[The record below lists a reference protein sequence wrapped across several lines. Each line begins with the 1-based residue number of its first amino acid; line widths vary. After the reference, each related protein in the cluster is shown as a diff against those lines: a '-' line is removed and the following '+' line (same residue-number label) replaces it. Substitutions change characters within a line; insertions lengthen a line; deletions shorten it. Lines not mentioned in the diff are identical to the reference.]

1 MSIKKRS
8 AAILLVVFAVSI
20 ILHSLLL
27 KPIWYKIWGDELLY
41 TDMARSFANDG
52 TFKFAN
58 MYGPNGAYLYP
69 LLLSIVFKFYDAE
82 TINITTRF
90 LGVILMS
97 SAVFPTY
104 LLAKEMKYKD
114 KCAYVFSVVSIALP
128 DMLQS
133 LFTVT
138 EVIAY
143 PLFMWTIYFF
153 YKDSE
158 DAKPNRNTVAF
169 SLLVFLSYLTRSL
182 NMAFFLAYCI
192 YSIVIICC
200 FTKEKKSQKA
210 IMQGMKLVVF
220 SSIFIS
226 LYLIVPKV
234 LVTMGIISNT
244 ENAAMNSGITMLIS
258 GIVDDLFTNMVTWSY
273 GVLWYLFFALIGF
286 GIFTVLIPITYKYEE
301 LKNKRLNLFL
311 GLLLISFIC
320 AIVVLI
326 HAVEEPITHEEKRV
340 HFRYIFYFFIPY
352 LLLLYK
358 TELKK
363 INWTVGTILGLGFV
377 ILFGGNEQYISAIR
391 DTVGVESMSLTVIKL
406 LKRFIT
412 DYPNVET
419 YFMFISGMTLLLIVI
434 YILYKG
440 WERFFKYVFPV
451 IIGCMILLNSIAYYK
466 DIERIS
472 TVGNGGYFER
482 NLPIVRVLNQYE
494 QGEVVLVAE
503 TLGFDN
509 EIQTLQ
515 MLLEKCVDK
524 LSIEEVDSLM
534 KLQDGKINIRGI
546 ERTPYIYA
554 TEQGHTLT
562 EAKCIG
568 MRKMLINNK
577 YIISNEIIYEDDYFV
592 IYVLDEGYFYV
603 DDQEGGKVIE

>member
-1 MSIKKRS
+1 MSIKKKNVV
-8 AAILLVVFAVSI
+8 ILLLVFAFSV
-20 ILHSLLL
+20 ILRSLLL
-27 KPIWYKIWGDELLY
+27 QPIWYKIWGDELLY

-69 LLLSIVFKFYDAE
+69 LLLSVVFKFYDAE
-82 TINITTRF
+82 TINITTRL

-97 SAVFPTY
+97 SVVFPTY
-104 LLAKEMKYKD
+104 LLAKEMKYKQRS
-114 KCAYVFSVVSIALP
+114 AYIFGIVSILLP

-143 PLFMWTIYFF
+143 PLFMWTLYFF
-153 YKDSE
+153 YKDCE
-158 DAKPNRNTVAF
+158 DTKPNKNTVIF

-182 NMAFFLAYCI
+182 NMAFFLAYFI
-192 YSIVIICC
+192 YSLIIVWCSV
-200 FTKEKKSQKA
+200 KEKSSHSAK
-210 IMQGMKLVVF
+210 IQGIKLLIF
-220 SSIFIS
+220 SGIFIS
-226 LYLIVPKV
+226 LYIIVPKI
-234 LVTMGIISNT
+234 LVAKDIIQNT
-244 ENAAMNSGITMLIS
+244 ENAAMSSGVSMLIS
-258 GIVDDLFTNMVTWSY
+258 GVVDNLFVNLVTWSY

-286 GIFTVLIPITYKYEE
+286 GIFTVLIPLTYKYDEI
-301 LKNKRLNLFL
+301 KNRRLNLFL
-311 GLLLISFIC
+311 GLLLISFIG

-326 HAVEEPITHEEKRV
+326 HAVEEPITHVEKRV

-358 TELKK
+358 TEFQK
-363 INWTVGTILGLGFV
+363 IKWTIGTILGLGFV
-377 ILFGGNEQYISAIR
+377 ILFGGYEQYISAIR
-391 DTVGVESMSLTVIKL
+391 DTVGVESMALTVIKV

-412 DYPNVET
+412 NYPNVET
-419 YFMFISGMTLLLIVI
+419 YFMFISGMIILLNVIIV
-434 YILYKG
+434 LHKG
-440 WERFFKYVFPV
+440 WDRFLKYVFPV
-451 IIGCMILLNSIAYYK
+451 MLGSMILLNTIAYYK

-472 TVGNGGYFER
+472 IVGNGGYFER
-482 NLPIVRVLNQYE
+482 NITIVRVLNQYE

-524 LSIEEVDSLM
+524 LSIEEFDTLIDQQS
-534 KLQDGKINIRGI
+534 GIICISGI

-554 TEQGHTLT
+554 TEQGHILSD
-562 EAKCIG
+562 AKCIG
-568 MRKMLINNK
+568 MRRIVADK
-577 YIISNEIIYEDDYFV
+577 YVISNKIIYEDDYF
-592 IYVLDEGYFYV
+592 IIFELDEGYLYINN
-603 DDQEGGKVIE
+603 QEGEDE

>member
-1 MSIKKRS
+1 MSIKKKNVV
-8 AAILLVVFAVSI
+8 ILLLVFAFSV
-20 ILHSLLL
+20 ILRSLLL
-27 KPIWYKIWGDELLY
+27 QPIWYKIWGDELLY

-69 LLLSIVFKFYDAE
+69 LLLSVVFKFYDAE
-82 TINITTRF
+82 TINITTRL

-97 SAVFPTY
+97 SVVFPTY
-104 LLAKEMKYKD
+104 LLAKEMKYKQRS
-114 KCAYVFSVVSIALP
+114 AYIFGIVSILLP

-143 PLFMWTIYFF
+143 PLFMWTLYFF
-153 YKDSE
+153 YKDC
-158 DAKPNRNTVAF
+158 DDTKPNKNTVIF

-182 NMAFFLAYCI
+182 NMAFFLAYFI
-192 YSIVIICC
+192 YSLIIVWCSV
-200 FTKEKKSQKA
+200 KEKSSHSAK
-210 IMQGMKLVVF
+210 IQGIKLLIF
-220 SSIFIS
+220 SGMFIS
-226 LYLIVPKV
+226 LYIIVPKI
-234 LVTMGIISNT
+234 LVAKDIIQNT
-244 ENAAMNSGITMLIS
+244 ENAAMSSGVSMLIS
-258 GIVDDLFTNMVTWSY
+258 GVVDNLFVNLVTWSY

-286 GIFTVLIPITYKYEE
+286 GIFTVLIPLTYKYDEI
-301 LKNKRLNLFL
+301 KNRRLNLFL
-311 GLLLISFIC
+311 GLLLISFIG

-326 HAVEEPITHEEKRV
+326 HAVEEPITHVEKRV

-358 TELKK
+358 TEFQK
-363 INWTVGTILGLGFV
+363 IKWTIGTILGLGFV
-377 ILFGGNEQYISAIR
+377 ILFGGYEQYISAIR
-391 DTVGVESMSLTVIKL
+391 DTVGVESMALTVIKV

-412 DYPNVET
+412 NYPNVET
-419 YFMFISGMTLLLIVI
+419 YFMFISGMIILLNVIIV
-434 YILYKG
+434 LHKG
-440 WERFFKYVFPV
+440 WDRFLKYVFPV
-451 IIGCMILLNSIAYYK
+451 MLGSMILLNTIAYYK

-472 TVGNGGYFER
+472 IVGNGGYFER
-482 NLPIVRVLNQYE
+482 NITIVRVLNQYE

-524 LSIEEVDSLM
+524 LSIEEFDTLIDQQS
-534 KLQDGKINIRGI
+534 GIICISGI

-554 TEQGHTLT
+554 TEQGHILSD
-562 EAKCIG
+562 AKCIG
-568 MRKMLINNK
+568 MRRIVADK
-577 YIISNEIIYEDDYFV
+577 YVISNKIIYEDDYF
-592 IYVLDEGYFYV
+592 IIFELDEGYLYINN
-603 DDQEGGKVIE
+603 QEGEDE

>member
-1 MSIKKRS
+1 MSIKKKNVV
-8 AAILLVVFAVSI
+8 ILLLVFAFSV
-20 ILHSLLL
+20 ILRSLLL
-27 KPIWYKIWGDELLY
+27 QPIWYKIWGDELLY

-69 LLLSIVFKFYDAE
+69 LLLSVVFKFYDAE
-82 TINITTRF
+82 TINITTRL

-97 SAVFPTY
+97 SVVFPTY
-104 LLAKEMKYKD
+104 LLAKEMKYKQRS
-114 KCAYVFSVVSIALP
+114 AYIFGIVSILLP

-143 PLFMWTIYFF
+143 PLFMWTLYFF
-153 YKDSE
+153 YKDCE
-158 DAKPNRNTVAF
+158 DTKPNKNTVIF

-182 NMAFFLAYCI
+182 NMAFFLAYFI
-192 YSIVIICC
+192 YSLIIVWCSV
-200 FTKEKKSQKA
+200 KEKSSHSAK
-210 IMQGMKLVVF
+210 IQGIKLLIF
-220 SSIFIS
+220 SGIFIS
-226 LYLIVPKV
+226 LYIIVPKI
-234 LVTMGIISNT
+234 LVAKDIIQNT
-244 ENAAMNSGITMLIS
+244 ENAAMSSGVSMLIS
-258 GIVDDLFTNMVTWSY
+258 GVVDNLFVNLVTWSY

-286 GIFTVLIPITYKYEE
+286 GIFTVLIPLTYKYDEI
-301 LKNKRLNLFL
+301 KNRRLNLFL
-311 GLLLISFIC
+311 GLLLISFIG

-326 HAVEEPITHEEKRV
+326 HAVEEPITHVEKRV

-358 TELKK
+358 TEFQK
-363 INWTVGTILGLGFV
+363 IKWTIGTILGLGFV
-377 ILFGGNEQYISAIR
+377 ILFGGYEQYISAIR
-391 DTVGVESMSLTVIKL
+391 DTVGVESMALTVIKV

-412 DYPNVET
+412 NYPNVET
-419 YFMFISGMTLLLIVI
+419 YFMFISGMIILLNVIIV
-434 YILYKG
+434 LHKG
-440 WERFFKYVFPV
+440 WDRFLKYVFPV
-451 IIGCMILLNSIAYYK
+451 MLGSMILLNTIAYYK

-472 TVGNGGYFER
+472 IVGNGGYFER
-482 NLPIVRVLNQYE
+482 NIPIVRVLNQYE

-524 LSIEEVDSLM
+524 LSIEEFDTLIDQQS
-534 KLQDGKINIRGI
+534 GIICISGI

-554 TEQGHTLT
+554 TEQGHILSD
-562 EAKCIG
+562 AKCIG
-568 MRKMLINNK
+568 MRRIVADK
-577 YIISNEIIYEDDYFV
+577 YVISNKIIYEDDYF
-592 IYVLDEGYFYV
+592 IIFELDEGYLYINN
-603 DDQEGGKVIE
+603 QEGEDE